1 MNKDILLAS
10 KVKEKGG
17 RAFYVGGYVR
27 DLLLNIPN
35 KDIDIEVHG
44 IAEKDLVAILNEIGE
59 VDYYGRSFGI
69 YALRHEDIEVALP
82 RSEKVLGTGHRD
94 FEISVDPDMGYK
106 NAALRRDFTINALM
120 MDVLS
125 HEILDY
131 FNGADDLNKG
141 IIRHVNDVSFVED
154 PLRVYRAAQFA
165 SRFGFKIDERTVE
178 LFKGID
184 TFVLS
189 RERIEEE
196 LKKALLKAEKAEI
209 FFECLKEMNQKDV
222 WFKGVNNLSC
232 LMKYES
238 NRINADNKYYFMVL
252 LLALDNGL
260 DFIEAFS
267 NNRELKAYVKRY
279 YELYELINNRTL
291 FTERYLKDSFDDFVY
306 ILSADEK
313 VKVNSYLENIDKIK
327 LNLVSGNELLRRNIK
342 PGENF
347 GRALR
352 DINRLIIEGMD
363 KEKAM
368 GVILKEFSEK

>member
-131 FNGADDLNKG
+131 FNGTDDLNKG

-178 LFKGID
+178 LCRGID

-196 LKKALLKAEKAEI
+196 LKKALLKAERAEI

-238 NRINADNKYYFMVL
+238 NRINADNKYYFIVL

>member
-131 FNGADDLNKG
+131 FNGTDDLNKG
-141 IIRHVNDVSFVED
+141 IIRHVNDASFVED

-178 LFKGID
+178 LCKGID

-196 LKKALLKAEKAEI
+196 LKKALLKAERAEI

>member
-120 MDVLS
+120 MNVLS

-131 FNGADDLNKG
+131 FNGTDDLNKG

-178 LFKGID
+178 LCKGID

-196 LKKALLKAEKAEI
+196 LKKALLKAERAEI

-260 DFIEAFS
+260 DFIETFS

-327 LNLVSGNELLRRNIK
+327 LNLVSGDELLRRNIK

-352 DINRLIIEGMD
+352 DINRLVIEGMN
-363 KEKAM
+363 KEKAI

>member
-106 NAALRRDFTINALM
+106 KAALRRDFTINALM

-131 FNGADDLNKG
+131 FNGTDDLNKG

-178 LFKGID
+178 LCKGID

>member
-106 NAALRRDFTINALM
+106 KAALRRDFTINALM

-131 FNGADDLNKG
+131 FNGTDDLNKG

-178 LFKGID
+178 LCKGID

-196 LKKALLKAEKAEI
+196 LKKALLKAERAEI

-327 LNLVSGNELLRRNIK
+327 LNLVSGDELLRRNIR

-352 DINRLIIEGMD
+352 DINRLVIEGMN
-363 KEKAM
+363 KEKAI

>member
-131 FNGADDLNKG
+131 FNGTDDLNKG

-178 LFKGID
+178 LCRGID

-196 LKKALLKAEKAEI
+196 LKKALLKAERAEI

-352 DINRLIIEGMD
+352 DINRLVIEGMN
-363 KEKAM
+363 KEKAI

>member
-131 FNGADDLNKG
+131 FNGTDDLNKG

-178 LFKGID
+178 LCRGID

-196 LKKALLKAEKAEI
+196 LKKALLKAERAEI

-363 KEKAM
+363 KEKAI

>member
-27 DLLLNIPN
+27 DLILNIPN

-131 FNGADDLNKG
+131 FNGTDDLNKG

-178 LFKGID
+178 LCKGID

>member
-131 FNGADDLNKG
+131 FNGTDDLNKG

-178 LFKGID
+178 LCKGID

-196 LKKALLKAEKAEI
+196 LKKALLKAERAEI

-222 WFKGVNNLSC
+222 WFKGINNLSC

-327 LNLVSGNELLRRNIK
+327 LNLVSGDELLRRNIK

-363 KEKAM
+363 KKKAI

>member
-131 FNGADDLNKG
+131 FNGTDDLNKG

-178 LFKGID
+178 LCKGID

-196 LKKALLKAEKAEI
+196 LKKALLKAERAEI

-222 WFKGVNNLSC
+222 WFKGVNNLNC

-327 LNLVSGNELLRRNIK
+327 LNLVSGDELLRRNIK

-363 KEKAM
+363 KEKAI

>member
-106 NAALRRDFTINALM
+106 KAALRRDFTINALM

-131 FNGADDLNKG
+131 FNGTDDLNKG

-178 LFKGID
+178 LCKGID

-196 LKKALLKAEKAEI
+196 LKKALLKAERAEI

-327 LNLVSGNELLRRNIK
+327 LNLVSGDELLRRNIK

-363 KEKAM
+363 KKKAI

>member
-131 FNGADDLNKG
+131 FNGTDDLNKG

-178 LFKGID
+178 LCRGID

-196 LKKALLKAEKAEI
+196 LKKALLKAERAEI

-327 LNLVSGNELLRRNIK
+327 LNLVSGDELLRRNIK

>member
-131 FNGADDLNKG
+131 FNGTNDLNKG
-141 IIRHVNDVSFVED
+141 IIRHVNDASFVED

-178 LFKGID
+178 LCKGID

-196 LKKALLKAEKAEI
+196 LKKALLKAERAEI

-306 ILSADEK
+306 ILSTDEK

-327 LNLVSGNELLRRNIK
+327 LNLVSGDELLRRNIK

-347 GRALR
+347 GRVLR

-363 KEKAM
+363 KEKAI

>member
-35 KDIDIEVHG
+35 KDVDIEVHG

-131 FNGADDLNKG
+131 FNGIYDLNKG

-178 LFKGID
+178 LCKGID

-238 NRINADNKYYFMVL
+238 NRINARNKYYFMVL

-279 YELYELINNRTL
+279 YELYELINNRIL

-327 LNLVSGNELLRRNIK
+327 LNLVSGDELLRRNIK

-352 DINRLIIEGMD
+352 DINRLIIEGMN
-363 KEKAM
+363 KEKAI

>member
-131 FNGADDLNKG
+131 FNGTDDLNKG

-178 LFKGID
+178 LCKGID

-196 LKKALLKAEKAEI
+196 LKKALLKAERAEI

-327 LNLVSGNELLRRNIK
+327 LNLVSGDELLRRNIK

-352 DINRLIIEGMD
+352 DINRLVIEGMNKD
-363 KEKAM
+363 KAI

>member
-44 IAEKDLVAILNEIGE
+44 IAEKDLVTILNEIGE

-131 FNGADDLNKG
+131 FNGTDDLNKG

-178 LFKGID
+178 LCKGID

-196 LKKALLKAEKAEI
+196 LKKALLKAERAEI
-209 FFECLKEMNQKDV
+209 FFECLKEMNQKDI

-327 LNLVSGNELLRRNIK
+327 LNLVSGDELLRRNIK

-363 KEKAM
+363 KKKAI

>member
-106 NAALRRDFTINALM
+106 KAALRRDFTINALM

-131 FNGADDLNKG
+131 FNGTDDLNKG

-178 LFKGID
+178 LCRGID

-196 LKKALLKAEKAEI
+196 LKKALLKAERAEI

-363 KEKAM
+363 KEKAI

>member
-1 MNKDILLAS
+1 MNKDVLLAS

-131 FNGADDLNKG
+131 FNGTDDLNKG

-178 LFKGID
+178 LCKGID

-196 LKKALLKAEKAEI
+196 LKKALLKAERAEI

-327 LNLVSGNELLRRNIK
+327 LNLVSGDELLRRNIK

-363 KEKAM
+363 KEKAI

>member
-131 FNGADDLNKG
+131 LNGTDDLNKG

-178 LFKGID
+178 LCRGID

-196 LKKALLKAEKAEI
+196 LKKALLKAERAEI

-327 LNLVSGNELLRRNIK
+327 LNLVSGDELLRRNIK

-363 KEKAM
+363 KKKAI

>member
-141 IIRHVNDVSFVED
+141 IIRHVNDASFVED

-178 LFKGID
+178 LCKGID

-196 LKKALLKAEKAEI
+196 LKKALLKAERAEI

-238 NRINADNKYYFMVL
+238 NRINADSKYYFMVL

-313 VKVNSYLENIDKIK
+313 VKVNSYLESIDKIK
-327 LNLVSGNELLRRNIK
+327 LNLVSGDELLRRNIK

-363 KEKAM
+363 KKKAI

>member
-131 FNGADDLNKG
+131 FNGTDDLNKG

-178 LFKGID
+178 LCRGID

-196 LKKALLKAEKAEI
+196 LKKALLKAERAEI

-327 LNLVSGNELLRRNIK
+327 LNLVSGDELLRRNIK

-352 DINRLIIEGMD
+352 DINRLVIEGMN
-363 KEKAM
+363 KEKAI

>member
-131 FNGADDLNKG
+131 FNGTDDLNKG

-178 LFKGID
+178 LCKGID

-196 LKKALLKAEKAEI
+196 LKKALLKAERAEI
-209 FFECLKEMNQKDV
+209 FFGCLKEMNQKDV

-260 DFIEAFS
+260 DFIETFS

-363 KEKAM
+363 KEKAI

>member
-131 FNGADDLNKG
+131 FNGTDDLNKG

-178 LFKGID
+178 LCKGID

-196 LKKALLKAEKAEI
+196 LKTALLKAEKAEI

-327 LNLVSGNELLRRNIK
+327 LNLVSGDELLRRNIK

-363 KEKAM
+363 KKKAI

>member
-131 FNGADDLNKG
+131 FNGTDDLNKG

-178 LFKGID
+178 LCKGID

-196 LKKALLKAEKAEI
+196 LQTALLKADRAEI

-327 LNLVSGNELLRRNIK
+327 LNLVSGDELLRRNIK

-347 GRALR
+347 GRVLR

-363 KEKAM
+363 KKKAI

>member
-131 FNGADDLNKG
+131 FNGTYDLNKG

-178 LFKGID
+178 LCKGID

-196 LKKALLKAEKAEI
+196 LKKALLKAERAEI

-327 LNLVSGNELLRRNIK
+327 LNLVSGDELLRRNIK

-363 KEKAM
+363 KEKAI

>member
-94 FEISVDPDMGYK
+94 FEISVNPDMGYK

-131 FNGADDLNKG
+131 FNGTDDLSKG

-178 LFKGID
+178 LCKGID
-184 TFVLS
+184 TFALS

-196 LKKALLKAEKAEI
+196 LKKALLKAERAEI

-313 VKVNSYLENIDKIK
+313 VKVNSYLENIDRIK
-327 LNLVSGNELLRRNIK
+327 LNLVSGDELLRRNIK

-363 KEKAM
+363 KEKAI

>member
-131 FNGADDLNKG
+131 FNGTDDLNKG
-141 IIRHVNDVSFVED
+141 IIRHVNDASFVED

-178 LFKGID
+178 LCKGID

-196 LKKALLKAEKAEI
+196 LKKALLKAERAEI

-327 LNLVSGNELLRRNIK
+327 LNLVSGDELLRRNIK

>member
-131 FNGADDLNKG
+131 FNGTDDLNKG

-178 LFKGID
+178 LCKGID

-196 LKKALLKAEKAEI
+196 LKKALLKAERAEI

>member
-131 FNGADDLNKG
+131 FNGIYDLNKG
-141 IIRHVNDVSFVED
+141 IIRHVNDVSFAED

-178 LFKGID
+178 LCKGID

-189 RERIEEE
+189 KERIEEE
-196 LKKALLKAEKAEI
+196 LKKALLKAERAEI

-327 LNLVSGNELLRRNIK
+327 LNLVSGDELLRRNIK

-363 KEKAM
+363 KKKAI

>member
-94 FEISVDPDMGYK
+94 FEISVDPDMGYM

-131 FNGADDLNKG
+131 FNGTDDLNKG
-141 IIRHVNDVSFVED
+141 IIRHVNDASFVED

-178 LFKGID
+178 LCKGID

-363 KEKAM
+363 KEKAI

>member
-178 LFKGID
+178 LCRGID

-196 LKKALLKAEKAEI
+196 LKKALLKAERAEI

-327 LNLVSGNELLRRNIK
+327 LNLVSGDELLRRNIK

-347 GRALR
+347 GRVLR

-363 KEKAM
+363 KEKAI

>member
-94 FEISVDPDMGYK
+94 FEISVDPDMGYM

-131 FNGADDLNKG
+131 FNGTDDLNKG
-141 IIRHVNDVSFVED
+141 IIRHVNDVSFAED

-178 LFKGID
+178 LCKGID

-196 LKKALLKAEKAEI
+196 LKKALLKAERAEI

-327 LNLVSGNELLRRNIK
+327 LNLVSGDELLRRNIK

-352 DINRLIIEGMD
+352 DINRLIIEGMN
-363 KEKAM
+363 KEKAI

>member
-131 FNGADDLNKG
+131 FNGTDDLNKR

-165 SRFGFKIDERTVE
+165 SRFGFKIDGRTVE
-178 LFKGID
+178 LCKGID

-196 LKKALLKAEKAEI
+196 LKKALLKAERAEI

-327 LNLVSGNELLRRNIK
+327 LNLVSGDELLRRNIK

-363 KEKAM
+363 KEKAI

>member
-106 NAALRRDFTINALM
+106 KAALRRDFTINALM

-178 LFKGID
+178 LCKGID

-196 LKKALLKAEKAEI
+196 LKKALLKAERAEI

>member
-131 FNGADDLNKG
+131 FNGTDDLNKG

-178 LFKGID
+178 LCKGID

-196 LKKALLKAEKAEI
+196 LKKALLKAERAEI

-222 WFKGVNNLSC
+222 WFKGVHNLSC

-279 YELYELINNRTL
+279 YELYELINNRAL
-291 FTERYLKDSFDDFVY
+291 FTGRYLKDSFDDFVY

-327 LNLVSGNELLRRNIK
+327 LNLVSGDELLRRNIK

-363 KEKAM
+363 KKKAI

>member
-94 FEISVDPDMGYK
+94 FEISVDPDMGYM

-131 FNGADDLNKG
+131 FNGTDDLNKG

-178 LFKGID
+178 LCKGID

-196 LKKALLKAEKAEI
+196 LKKALLKAERAEI

-327 LNLVSGNELLRRNIK
+327 LNLVSGDELLRRNIK

-352 DINRLIIEGMD
+352 DINRLIIEGMN
-363 KEKAM
+363 KEKAI

>member
-178 LFKGID
+178 LCRGID

-196 LKKALLKAEKAEI
+196 LKKALLKAERAEI

-352 DINRLIIEGMD
+352 DINRLII
-363 KEKAM
+363 
-368 GVILKEFSEK
+368 

>member
-131 FNGADDLNKG
+131 FNGTDDLNKG

-178 LFKGID
+178 LCKGID

-209 FFECLKEMNQKDV
+209 FFECLKEMNQKDA

-313 VKVNSYLENIDKIK
+313 VKVNGYLENIDKIK
-327 LNLVSGNELLRRNIK
+327 LNLVSGDELLRRNIK

-363 KEKAM
+363 KEKAI

>member
-131 FNGADDLNKG
+131 FNGTDDLNKG
-141 IIRHVNDVSFVED
+141 IIRHVNDASFVEA

-178 LFKGID
+178 LCKGID

-196 LKKALLKAEKAEI
+196 LKKALLKAERAEI

-327 LNLVSGNELLRRNIK
+327 LNLVSGDELLRRNIK

-363 KEKAM
+363 KKKAI

>member
-131 FNGADDLNKG
+131 FNGTDDLNKG

-178 LFKGID
+178 LCKGID

-313 VKVNSYLENIDKIK
+313 VKVNSYLESIDKIK
-327 LNLVSGNELLRRNIK
+327 LNLVSGDELLRRNIK

-363 KEKAM
+363 KKKAI
-368 GVILKEFSEK
+368 GIILKEFSEK